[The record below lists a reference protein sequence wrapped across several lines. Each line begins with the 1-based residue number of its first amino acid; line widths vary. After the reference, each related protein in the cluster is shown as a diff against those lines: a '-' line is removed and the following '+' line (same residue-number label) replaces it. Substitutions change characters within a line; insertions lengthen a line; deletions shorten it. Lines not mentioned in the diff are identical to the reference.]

1 MIDSSFLLRNFVNQK
16 IIRVINSFI
25 VHLNAA
31 CASLEDIIKPTPL
44 LWCPVNCPRL
54 IAPGGLG
61 LGLDWG

>member
-1 MIDSSFLLRNFVNQK
+1 MHKGFKSKKYVLFQEHTIISIFPTYSILRNFVYQK

-44 LWCPVNCPRL
+44 
-54 IAPGGLG
+54 
-61 LGLDWG
+61 

>member
-1 MIDSSFLLRNFVNQK
+1 MIDSSFLLRNFVYQK

-44 LWCPVNCPRL
+44 RSKGTFGTDV
-54 IAPGGLG
+54 IMT
-61 LGLDWG
+61 